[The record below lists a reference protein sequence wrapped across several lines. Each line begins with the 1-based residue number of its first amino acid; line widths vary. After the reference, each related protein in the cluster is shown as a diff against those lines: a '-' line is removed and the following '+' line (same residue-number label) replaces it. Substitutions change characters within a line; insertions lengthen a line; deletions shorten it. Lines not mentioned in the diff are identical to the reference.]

1 MRLDCLVAAGLRG
14 YGSAH
19 MAAVPKDIYPPMTQ
33 RATRALVVDDHPI
46 VADAMATAI
55 NAMRVFERVDS
66 AGSLAEARRLLAADP
81 TCNLAVFDLHLSDAE
96 GRDTLLA
103 MRESFPDV
111 PVLIF
116 SGDDT
121 LESIT
126 MAFECGARGYAT
138 KSSPMS
144 VVSNAIRIVLSG
156 SSYIPPEAAQMLG
169 FTTRVH
175 SPSVSVI
182 ATPLQ
187 LTGRQQQ
194 VFRLLLQGMPN
205 KVIGARLS
213 MAEGTVKA
221 HLNTVF
227 RMLGVR
233 TRVEAILRAGQLGL
247 L

>member
-1 MRLDCLVAAGLRG
+1 
-14 YGSAH
+14 
-19 MAAVPKDIYPPMTQ
+19 MAAVLSELFPPMTQ
-33 RATRALVVDDHPI
+33 RATCALVVDDHPI

-55 NAMRVFERVDS
+55 NAMRVFERVES
-66 AGSLAEARRLLAADP
+66 ANSLARACELLESNPA
-81 TCNLAVFDLHLSDAE
+81 CSLAVLDLHLSDAE
-96 GRDTLLA
+96 GRETLLGL
-103 MRESFPDV
+103 RERFPDV

-116 SGDDT
+116 SGDDS

-138 KSSPMS
+138 KSSPMN
-144 VVSNAIRIVLSG
+144 VVSNAIRLVLQG
-156 SSYIPPEAAQMLG
+156 STYIPPEAVQMLG
-169 FTTRVH
+169 FTAPAHAR
-175 SPSVSVI
+175 
-182 ATPLQ
+182 AQNTPEPPVLS

-233 TRVEAILRAGQLGL
+233 TRVEAILRARQLGL

>member
-1 MRLDCLVAAGLRG
+1 
-14 YGSAH
+14 
-19 MAAVPKDIYPPMTQ
+19 MAAVPKEVFPPMNQ
-33 RATRALVVDDHPI
+33 RAPRALVVDDHPI

-66 AGSLAEARRLLAADP
+66 AGSLAEARRLLEADP
-81 TCNLAVFDLHLSDAE
+81 ACNLAVFDLHLGDAE
-96 GRDTLLA
+96 GREVLIGL
-103 MRESFPDV
+103 RESFPDV

-116 SGDDT
+116 SGDDS

-126 MAFECGARGYAT
+126 MAFECGARGYAP
-138 KSSPMS
+138 KSSPIS
-144 VVSNAIRIVLSG
+144 VVSNAIRLVLSG
-156 SSYIPPEAAQMLG
+156 SSYIPPQAVQMLG
-169 FTTRVH
+169 FTPPEQRGVTEIK
-175 SPSVSVI
+175 PS
-182 ATPLQ
+182 LQ

-205 KVIGARLS
+205 KVIGSRLS

-233 TRVEAILRAGQLGL
+233 TRVEAILRARQLGL

>member
-1 MRLDCLVAAGLRG
+1 
-14 YGSAH
+14 
-19 MAAVPKDIYPPMTQ
+19 MAAVLSEILPPMIQ
-33 RATRALVVDDHPI
+33 RAPCALVVDDHPI

-55 NAMRVFERVDS
+55 NAMRVFERVDC
-66 AGSLAEARRLLAADP
+66 ANSLTRACEILEVNP
-81 TCNLAVFDLHLSDAE
+81 ECNLAVLDLHLSDAE
-96 GRDTLLA
+96 GRETLLGL
-103 MRESFPDV
+103 REKFPDV

-116 SGDDT
+116 SGDDS

-144 VVSNAIRIVLSG
+144 VVSNAIRLVLSG
-156 SSYIPPEAAQMLG
+156 STYIPPEAAQMLG
-169 FTTRVH
+169 F
-175 SPSVSVI
+175 SPLAHLRAQQAPEPPVLSLS
-182 ATPLQ
+182 
-187 LTGRQQQ
+187 GRQQQ
-194 VFRLLLQGMPN
+194 VFKLLLQGMPN

-233 TRVEAILRAGQLGL
+233 TRVEAILRARQLGL
-247 L
+247 I